1 MKKFIAL
8 MLLCSFVCMCGC
20 GVSDAPT
27 GDGGEN
33 PQVEEP
39 QQSTPEEPK
48 EKELTKED
56 PIINFVGKTVGDVKK
71 VWGEDFVTEGYGG
84 TNTLIY
90 TNLGI
95 TFYVDFVNPIT
106 DDCEIVHVSSNKD
119 IEVFDGVSGN
129 VTFPKLQEAVAEHEL
144 AVPSKEYN
152 MMDEVWTYTLNFKYQ
167 GCDVT
172 CVWEDDP
179 ETTDALYILAE
190 SK

>member
-1 MKKFIAL
+1 MKKFIVL

-20 GVSDAPT
+20 GVADAPA
-27 GDGGEN
+27 GDGTTSGGN
-33 PQVEEP
+33 PPIEK
-39 QQSTPEEPK
+39 PE
-48 EKELTKED
+48 EKELTQGD

-71 VWGEDFVTEGYGG
+71 VWGEDFITEGYGG

-90 TNLGI
+90 NKFGI

-106 DDCEIVHVSSNKD
+106 DDCKIVHVSSNMD

-129 VTFPKLQEAVAEHEL
+129 VTFSELQEAVEEHEL
-144 AVPSKEYN
+144 TVPSKEYN

-167 GCDVT
+167 ECDVT